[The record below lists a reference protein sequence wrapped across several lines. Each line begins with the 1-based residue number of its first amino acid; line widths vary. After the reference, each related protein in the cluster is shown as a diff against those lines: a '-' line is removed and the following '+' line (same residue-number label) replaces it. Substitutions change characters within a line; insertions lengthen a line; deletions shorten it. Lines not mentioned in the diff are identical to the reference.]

1 MFRAMTLGVIFDNFF
16 KSGGGF
22 QIVARWLHVLSGI
35 AWIGLLYFFNFVQT
49 PAYAELSPGARNEAF
64 DKLTWR
70 ALWWFRW
77 AAMSTFLFGLL
88 MLGIYSSDTPSGASN
103 YADPTSVTGASI
115 LTGVLFAVTML
126 ANVWMVIW
134 PNQQI
139 VIGSVR
145 QQLAGGEADPRQP
158 DSAKRGARASR
169 ANTFFSITMLWFM
182 VFTTHFAPL
191 YATAG
196 DLKNTAIYW
205 IMVLALWA
213 WVEANALGYVGGLD
227 SAWNKFVFD
236 DHKKT
241 IIYGFV
247 YWAVIFFIGW
257 EILLKNV

>member
-1 MFRAMTLGVIFDNFF
+1 MTLSVIFDNFF
-16 KSGGGF
+16 KSGGGL
-22 QIVARWLHVLSGI
+22 QILARWGHVLVGI

-49 PAYAELSPGARNEAF
+49 PAYAELSPQARNEAF

-77 AAMSTFLFGLL
+77 AAMATFLLGFL
-88 MLGIYSSDTPSGASN
+88 MLAIYAMADTPAGTDN
-103 YADPTSVTGASI
+103 YINPTSVSGASI
-115 LTGVLFAVTML
+115 LTGILFGMTML
-126 ANVWMVIW
+126 GNVWMVIW

-158 DSAKRGARASR
+158 GAAKKGARASR

-182 VFTTHFAPL
+182 VFTSHFAPN
-191 YATAG
+191 YAIVG
-196 DLKNTAIYW
+196 KLQNIGIYW
-205 IMVLALWA
+205 VMVLLLWA
-213 WVEANALGYVGGLD
+213 FVEANALGLVGGLD
-227 SAWNKFVFD
+227 SPFNKAVFD
-236 DHKKT
+236 NHKNT

-247 YWAVIFFIGW
+247 YWAVIFFVGW

>member
-1 MFRAMTLGVIFDNFF
+1 MTLGVIFDNFF
-16 KSGGGF
+16 KSGGGL

-49 PAYAELSPGARNEAF
+49 PSFAELSPGARNEAF

-77 AAMSTFLFGLL
+77 AAMATFLFGFL
-88 MLGIYSSDTPSGASN
+88 MLGIYSSDTPAGASN

-115 LTGVLFAVTML
+115 LTGILFAVTML
-126 ANVWMVIW
+126 ANVWMIIW
-134 PNQQI
+134 PKQQI

-158 DSAKRGARASR
+158 DAAKRGARASR

-182 VFTTHFAPL
+182 VFTTHFSPL

-205 IMVLALWA
+205 IIVLALWA
-213 WVEANALGYVGGLD
+213 FVEGSALGYIGGLD